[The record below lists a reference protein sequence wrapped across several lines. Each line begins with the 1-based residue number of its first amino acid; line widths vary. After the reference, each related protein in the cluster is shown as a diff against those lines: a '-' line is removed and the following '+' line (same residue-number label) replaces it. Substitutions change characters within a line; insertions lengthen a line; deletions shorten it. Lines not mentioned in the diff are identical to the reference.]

1 MIQGIDVSYWQGQP
15 DFTKV
20 VADGKVFCGIKL
32 TDGHTVE
39 TSTDHA
45 QSVAAKKAG
54 LKIFFYHFG
63 HPEQCDPSVNG
74 SHTATDEANFFISVI
89 RKNSIPTADMIPALD
104 IEQVY
109 NTHKQEVKIPAS
121 VSLEAWIQ
129 EFCAAMAQGGFPK
142 VLLYSNPTYLN
153 EYLSANHSLGD
164 MPLWLSEY
172 SSKITLFAN
181 GFPKTPAMWQYSG
194 SGTVSGIAGQ
204 VDLNVCPDLAPL
216 LLDAPSA

>member
-1 MIQGIDVSYWQGQP
+1 MAIKGIDVSYWQGQP

-20 VADGKVFCGIKL
+20 VAAGYEFCGIKL
-32 TDGHTVE
+32 TDGHTIE

-45 QSVAAKKAG
+45 QSVAAKAAG

-63 HPEQCDPSVNG
+63 HPENTDHS
-74 SHTATDEANFFISVI
+74 ATDEANFFVSVI

-104 IEQVY
+104 VEQVY
-109 NTHKQEVKIPAS
+109 AKNVEVKIPSS

-129 EFCAAMAQGGFPK
+129 EFCGVLAQNGFPK

-153 EYLSANHSLGD
+153 EYLSVNHGLGD

-172 SSKITLFAN
+172 SSKITLFAI
-181 GFPKTPAMWQYSG
+181 GFPKVPAIWQYSG
-194 SGTVSGIAGQ
+194 SGKVAGINGT
-204 VDLNVCPDLAPL
+204 VDLNVCDDLSPFL
-216 LLDAPSA
+216 LNPQNT